1 MAKTEE
7 KGGNALNTRITVLRI
22 IVFICFFASLSFIFG
37 NSLLPK
43 GESAS
48 VSGGVQGVIEA
59 IVGEDSPIAEFFRQY
74 LRKIAHVT
82 EFALLAIEVTLLR
95 FLYDKRSCSDFI
107 HSLSFGLFVAVT
119 DEALQIFSNRGPLVS
134 DVLIDLSGYFVL
146 AFVAEGLIILT
157 LYVMKKRES
166 RREISV

>member
-1 MAKTEE
+1 M
-7 KGGNALNTRITVLRI
+7 NTRITVLRVM
-22 IVFICFFASLSFIFG
+22 VFICFFTSLSFIFG

-43 GESAS
+43 GESAN
-48 VSGGVQGVIEA
+48 VSNGVQGVIEA
-59 IVGEDSPIAEFFRQY
+59 IVGEDSPVAEFFREY

-95 FLYDKRSCSDFI
+95 FLYDKRSRSAFI

-119 DEALQIFSNRGPLVS
+119 DESLQILSDRGPLIS

-146 AFVAEGLIILT
+146 AFLTEGLIMLT
-157 LYVMKKRES
+157 LYAMKKREERKALS
-166 RREISV
+166 A